1 MISLIGIVSAIYPG
15 ESITYL
21 PSDFGMNS
29 FTNVN
34 ITDNISTIIRSQVIR
49 KIEEYIYTINPDNVV
64 YIAFDGVAPLAKLEQ
79 QRQKNDAIELQRFI
93 TKWGRFMHPC
103 SYGEIESYVKQ
114 HPELMDKIKVV
125 NPPIDTSLFEIL

>member
-1 MISLIGIVSAIYPG
+1 MNSPAGVWDSWSLEEPG
-15 ESITYL
+15 E
-21 PSDFGMNS
+21 
-29 FTNVN
+29 
-34 ITDNISTIIRSQVIR
+34 
-49 KIEEYIYTINPDNVV
+49 EERQEREENQEKE
-64 YIAFDGVAPLAKLEQ
+64 A